1 MDVYRPLPSYLTIK
15 QSNINGLGL
24 FAVEPIKKSKNIGIS
39 HVKDIHFA
47 NGYIRTPLGGF
58 VNHNN
63 TPNCRTS
70 LEGRLIYIITT
81 TDIKAGDEITLHY
94 TMYDPSR
101 T

>member
-1 MDVYRPLPSYLTIK
+1 MNVYRPLPPYLTIK
-15 QSNINGLGL
+15 QSSVDGLGL
-24 FAVEPIKKSKNIGIS
+24 FAVEPIKKSINIGIS
-39 HVKDIHFA
+39 HVKDIHFT

-81 TDIKAGDEITLHY
+81 TDIKAGEELTLKY
-94 TMYDPSR
+94 TFYNPS
-101 T
+101 

>member
-24 FAVEPIKKSKNIGIS
+24 FAVEPIKKSINIGIS
-39 HVKDIHFA
+39 HVKDIHFT

-81 TDIKAGDEITLHY
+81 TDIKAGEELTLKY
-94 TMYDPSR
+94 TFYNPS
-101 T
+101 

>member
-1 MDVYRPLPSYLTIK
+1 MNVYRPLPPYLTIK
-15 QSNINGLGL
+15 QSSVDGLGL
-24 FAVEPIKKSKNIGIS
+24 FAVEPIKKSINIGIS

-70 LEGRLIYIITT
+70 LEGRLVYIITT
-81 TDIKAGDEITLHY
+81 TDIKAGEELTLKY
-94 TMYDPSR
+94 TFYNPS
-101 T
+101 

>member
-1 MDVYRPLPSYLTIK
+1 MYRPLPPYLTIK
-15 QSNINGLGL
+15 SSSVEGLGL
-24 FAVEPIKKSKNIGIS
+24 FAVEPIKKSINIGIS

-58 VNHNN
+58 INHNN

-81 TDIKAGDEITLHY
+81 TNIEEGDEITLKY

-101 T
+101 